1 MTINEKTRLLPKD
14 YQKSYVIPIPQD
26 DINNNNNNNIIDGSD
41 YDYGSYALTKAEL
54 TSYIDDPFWIRV
66 RYICFSLYWMFCLV
80 ALVTS
85 CYIAV
90 SALESGTCTA
100 PLNGDTNNSLV
111 PPTVAPLQT
120 TDPVVSATDDGSAVI
135 FRLLSQ
141 QA

>member
-26 DINNNNNNNIIDGSD
+26 DINNNNNNNNNIFDGSD

-100 PLNGDTNNSLV
+100 PLNGDTNNSLI
-111 PPTVAPLQT
+111 PPTIAP
-120 TDPVVSATDDGSAVI
+120 TDPIISATDDGSTII

>member
-26 DINNNNNNNIIDGSD
+26 DINNNNNNIIDGSD